1 MIREAYGDSV
11 LSYSQVSRWLKAF
24 KAEREEVHNDQRSER
39 PPTSKIVRQTV
50 HKEFRPEEQIVNT
63 AFYVDVLER
72 LRKRVVKT
80 RKHISATWIVH
91 HDNAPCHNA
100 LRIKTP
106 LKGMRF
112 SSIKDIQAA
121 ATEALK
127 AVAENAFQDV
137 YRSWQGRWQKCVQA
151 QGKYFEEF

>member
-100 LRIKTP
+100 LRVHQDTP
-106 LKGMRF
+106 ER
-112 SSIKDIQAA
+112 
-121 ATEALK
+121 
-127 AVAENAFQDV
+127 NAFLVDK
-137 YRSWQGRWQKCVQA
+137 RHPSGRDRGPKSGC
-151 QGKYFEEF
+151 GKRIPGRVPFMAGSLAKMCTSPREVL